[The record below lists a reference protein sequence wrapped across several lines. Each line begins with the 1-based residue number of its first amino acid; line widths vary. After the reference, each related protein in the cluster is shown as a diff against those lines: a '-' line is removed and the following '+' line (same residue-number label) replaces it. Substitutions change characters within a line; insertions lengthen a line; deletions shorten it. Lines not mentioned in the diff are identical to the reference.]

1 MKRLPVEDL
10 EHIFQNTQDI
20 WESFREKSIFLTGG
34 TGFFGKWL
42 LESFIYANEKLNL
55 NARLTTLTRDP
66 ESFLR
71 EFPFYNQY
79 SNSVKFVKG
88 DILSFDFNLEDKFQ
102 FIIHAATAASE
113 SLNKGNPLLML
124 DTITLGT
131 RRVLDFAITQPTES
145 FLFVSSGA
153 IYGKQPWNISHI
165 DEDDS
170 FKIDINDSKS
180 AYAEGKRIAE
190 LYCSIYFEKSGLPV
204 KIARCFAFVGPYL
217 PLDAHFAIGNFMN
230 NILKKDDIVIKGSGN
245 TIRSYMYASDLT
257 ISLWKILLKGRSNE
271 SYNVGSEDPISINEL
286 AKIIIKYNN
295 TDYNLKVE
303 NVGNIQSSESIYLP
317 SISKFKSELKFDV
330 NIKLEN
336 AIKKTMK
343 FYTQFFS
350 N

>member
-10 EHIFQNTQDI
+10 EHVLHNTQDI

-66 ESFLR
+66 ESFLQ

-102 FIIHAATAASE
+102 YIIHAATAASE

-124 DTITLGT
+124 DTITVGT
-131 RRVLDFAITQPTES
+131 RRVLDFALTQPIES
-145 FLFVSSGA
+145 FLFISSGA
-153 IYGKQPWNISHI
+153 IYGKQPFDVSHI
-165 DEDDS
+165 NESQS
-170 FKIDINDSKS
+170 FKIDINNPNS

-190 LYCSIYFEKSGLPV
+190 LYCSTYFEKLGLPV

-217 PLDAHFAIGNFMN
+217 PLDTHFAIGNFIN
-230 NILKKDDIVIKGSGN
+230 NVLKNEDIEIKGDGSSK
-245 TIRSYMYASDLT
+245 RSYMYASDL
-257 ISLWKILLKGRSNE
+257 IIWLLNILIKGNYNDP
-271 SYNVGSEDPISINEL
+271 YNVGSDECISIKEL
-286 AKIIIKYNN
+286 ASSITQLTESNLSIKILGEVVDIDKVDNYCPC
-295 TDYNLKVE
+295 TLKAGKFNLSLK
-303 NVGNIQSSESIYLP
+303 ISLKDSI
-317 SISKFKSELKFDV
+317 LKTLD
-330 NIKLEN
+330 
-336 AIKKTMK
+336 
-343 FYTQFFS
+343 FS
-350 N
+350 RL